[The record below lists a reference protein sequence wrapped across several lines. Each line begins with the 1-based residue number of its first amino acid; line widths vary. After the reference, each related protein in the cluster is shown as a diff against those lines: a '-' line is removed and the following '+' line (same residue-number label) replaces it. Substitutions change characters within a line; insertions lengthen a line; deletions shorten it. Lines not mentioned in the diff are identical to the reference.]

1 MHEETTPF
9 YDLLQRAFLGT
20 HDQKRPEETFTP
32 YLSTQVRLVRLG
44 KGSQFINSGLTL
56 NKIYLLLS
64 GKCYIVKYSVD
75 GKSIIADTMFPVQL
89 FGLYEMLD
97 RTGMYRATVTAASE
111 CCLLEI
117 SSAYFRSCLEQDIK
131 TCLLTLEYLAGVME
145 QSISKSDRTLF
156 NSALQNLVLYIHQQ
170 CRGASLPH
178 ALPISR
184 KTMSEELNINLRTLY
199 RYLDKLK
206 EENLILVQRGKIV
219 VGPDQFARLDQ
230 FVGELSS

>member
-1 MHEETTPF
+1 MHENKTNF
-9 YDLLQRAFLGT
+9 YTLLELAFSGRYN
-20 HDQKRPEETFTP
+20 HQRPEESFTP
-32 YLSTQVRLVRLG
+32 YLGTQVRLVRLG
-44 KGSQFINSGLTL
+44 KGSPFINSGLPL

-64 GKCYIVKYSVD
+64 GRCYIVKYSVD
-75 GKSIIADTMFPVQL
+75 GKSIIADTMYPVQL

-97 RTGMYRATVTAASE
+97 HTQVYRATVTAASD

-117 SSAYFRSCLEQDIK
+117 SAAYFRECLNEDIK

-156 NSALQNLVLYIHQQ
+156 NTALQNLVLYIHQQ
-170 CRGASLPH
+170 CRGVTLPH
-178 ALPISR
+178 RLAISR
-184 KTMSEELNINLRTLY
+184 QTLSEELNINLRTLY

-206 EENLILVQRGKIV
+206 EENLILVERGKIL

-230 FVGELSS
+230 FVGELSP